1 MAFASPVLPFKFNTE
16 NAILFTCRFTKFTL
30 NKFSIKLI
38 LKINLS
44 HRKASDNEFY
54 RPKGAKMKL
63 VFNEINKNFELGV
76 EITCVLGQVSTLMLA
91 LANKHESIDDKERL
105 NATYLLSG
113 ILLDI
118 ASTLDD
124 YALKD
129 TKATKEQRK

>member
-1 MAFASPVLPFKFNTE
+1 
-16 NAILFTCRFTKFTL
+16 
-30 NKFSIKLI
+30 
-38 LKINLS
+38 
-44 HRKASDNEFY
+44 
-54 RPKGAKMKL
+54 MKL

-76 EITCVLGQVSTLMLA
+76 EITCVLRQVSTLMLA
-91 LANKHESIDDKERL
+91 LANKHESIDDNERL

>member
-1 MAFASPVLPFKFNTE
+1 
-16 NAILFTCRFTKFTL
+16 
-30 NKFSIKLI
+30 
-38 LKINLS
+38 
-44 HRKASDNEFY
+44 
-54 RPKGAKMKL
+54 MKL

-76 EITCVLGQVSTLMLA
+76 EITCVLNQVSTLMLA
-91 LANKHESIDDKERL
+91 LANKHESIDDNERL

-129 TKATKEQRK
+129 TEATKEQRK

>member
-1 MAFASPVLPFKFNTE
+1 
-16 NAILFTCRFTKFTL
+16 
-30 NKFSIKLI
+30 
-38 LKINLS
+38 
-44 HRKASDNEFY
+44 
-54 RPKGAKMKL
+54 MKL

-76 EITCVLGQVSTLMLA
+76 EVTCVLNQVSTLMLA

-124 YALKD
+124 YAIKD
-129 TKATKEQRK
+129 TKAAKEQRK

>member
-1 MAFASPVLPFKFNTE
+1 
-16 NAILFTCRFTKFTL
+16 
-30 NKFSIKLI
+30 
-38 LKINLS
+38 
-44 HRKASDNEFY
+44 
-54 RPKGAKMKL
+54 
-63 VFNEINKNFELGV
+63 
-76 EITCVLGQVSTLMLA
+76 MLA

>member
-1 MAFASPVLPFKFNTE
+1 
-16 NAILFTCRFTKFTL
+16 
-30 NKFSIKLI
+30 
-38 LKINLS
+38 
-44 HRKASDNEFY
+44 
-54 RPKGAKMKL
+54 MKL

-76 EITCVLGQVSTLMLA
+76 EITCVLNQVSTLMLA
-91 LANKHESIDDKERL
+91 LANKHESIDDNERL

-124 YALKD
+124 YAIKD

>member
-1 MAFASPVLPFKFNTE
+1 
-16 NAILFTCRFTKFTL
+16 
-30 NKFSIKLI
+30 
-38 LKINLS
+38 
-44 HRKASDNEFY
+44 
-54 RPKGAKMKL
+54 MKL
-63 VFNEINKNFELGV
+63 VFNEISENFELGV

-91 LANKHESIDDKERL
+91 LANKHESIDDNERQ

>member
-1 MAFASPVLPFKFNTE
+1 
-16 NAILFTCRFTKFTL
+16 
-30 NKFSIKLI
+30 
-38 LKINLS
+38 
-44 HRKASDNEFY
+44 
-54 RPKGAKMKL
+54 MKL
-63 VFNEINKNFELGV
+63 VFNEISENFELGV
-76 EITCVLGQVSTLMLA
+76 EITCVLNQVSTLMLA
-91 LANKHESIDDKERL
+91 MANKHESIDDNERL

>member
-1 MAFASPVLPFKFNTE
+1 
-16 NAILFTCRFTKFTL
+16 
-30 NKFSIKLI
+30 
-38 LKINLS
+38 
-44 HRKASDNEFY
+44 
-54 RPKGAKMKL
+54 MKL
-63 VFNEINKNFELGV
+63 VFNEISENFKLGV
-76 EITCVLGQVSTLMLA
+76 EVTCVLGQVSTLMLA
-91 LANKHESIDDKERL
+91 LANKHESIDDNARL

>member
-1 MAFASPVLPFKFNTE
+1 
-16 NAILFTCRFTKFTL
+16 
-30 NKFSIKLI
+30 
-38 LKINLS
+38 
-44 HRKASDNEFY
+44 
-54 RPKGAKMKL
+54 MKL

-76 EITCVLGQVSTLMLA
+76 EITCVLNQVSTLMLA
-91 LANKHESIDDKERL
+91 IANKHESIDDNERL

-129 TKATKEQRK
+129 TKATKEQENDSQEIRKIIRA

>member
-1 MAFASPVLPFKFNTE
+1 
-16 NAILFTCRFTKFTL
+16 
-30 NKFSIKLI
+30 
-38 LKINLS
+38 
-44 HRKASDNEFY
+44 
-54 RPKGAKMKL
+54 MKL
-63 VFNEINKNFELGV
+63 VFNEISENFKLGV
-76 EITCVLGQVSTLMLA
+76 EVTCVLGQVSTLMLA
-91 LANKHESIDDKERL
+91 LANKHESIDDNERL

>member
-1 MAFASPVLPFKFNTE
+1 
-16 NAILFTCRFTKFTL
+16 
-30 NKFSIKLI
+30 
-38 LKINLS
+38 
-44 HRKASDNEFY
+44 
-54 RPKGAKMKL
+54 MKL
-63 VFNEINKNFELGV
+63 VFNEINKNFELGI

-91 LANKHESIDDKERL
+91 LANKHESIDDEERL

-129 TKATKEQRK
+129 TKATKEQRKWQPKDT

>member
-1 MAFASPVLPFKFNTE
+1 
-16 NAILFTCRFTKFTL
+16 
-30 NKFSIKLI
+30 
-38 LKINLS
+38 
-44 HRKASDNEFY
+44 
-54 RPKGAKMKL
+54 MKL
-63 VFNEINKNFELGV
+63 VFNELNENFELGV
-76 EITCVLGQVSTLMLA
+76 EVTCVLGQVSTLMLE

>member
-1 MAFASPVLPFKFNTE
+1 
-16 NAILFTCRFTKFTL
+16 
-30 NKFSIKLI
+30 
-38 LKINLS
+38 
-44 HRKASDNEFY
+44 
-54 RPKGAKMKL
+54 MKL

-91 LANKHESIDDKERL
+91 IANKHESIDDEERL

>member
-1 MAFASPVLPFKFNTE
+1 
-16 NAILFTCRFTKFTL
+16 
-30 NKFSIKLI
+30 
-38 LKINLS
+38 
-44 HRKASDNEFY
+44 
-54 RPKGAKMKL
+54 MKL
-63 VFNEINKNFELGV
+63 VFNEISENFELGV

-91 LANKHESIDDKERL
+91 LANKHESIDDNERL

-129 TKATKEQRK
+129 TKATKEQRKWLPRDT

>member
-1 MAFASPVLPFKFNTE
+1 
-16 NAILFTCRFTKFTL
+16 
-30 NKFSIKLI
+30 
-38 LKINLS
+38 
-44 HRKASDNEFY
+44 
-54 RPKGAKMKL
+54 MKL
-63 VFNEINKNFELGV
+63 VFDELNDSGDLV
-76 EITCVLGQVSTLMLA
+76 DEVVPLLNQVSTLMLA

-129 TKATKEQRK
+129 TKATKEQGNDSQEIRKIIRA

>member
-1 MAFASPVLPFKFNTE
+1 
-16 NAILFTCRFTKFTL
+16 
-30 NKFSIKLI
+30 
-38 LKINLS
+38 
-44 HRKASDNEFY
+44 
-54 RPKGAKMKL
+54 MKL

-91 LANKHESIDDKERL
+91 LANNHESIDDNERL

-129 TKATKEQRK
+129 TKATKEQGNDSQEIRKTIRA

>member
-1 MAFASPVLPFKFNTE
+1 
-16 NAILFTCRFTKFTL
+16 
-30 NKFSIKLI
+30 
-38 LKINLS
+38 
-44 HRKASDNEFY
+44 
-54 RPKGAKMKL
+54 MKL

-76 EITCVLGQVSTLMLA
+76 EITCVLGQVSTLMLT

-129 TKATKEQRK
+129 TKATKEQKK

>member
-1 MAFASPVLPFKFNTE
+1 
-16 NAILFTCRFTKFTL
+16 
-30 NKFSIKLI
+30 
-38 LKINLS
+38 
-44 HRKASDNEFY
+44 
-54 RPKGAKMKL
+54 MKL
-63 VFNEINKNFELGV
+63 VFNEINKNFELGI
-76 EITCVLGQVSTLMLA
+76 EITCVLNQVSTLMLA
-91 LANKHESIDDKERL
+91 LANKHESIDDEERL

>member
-1 MAFASPVLPFKFNTE
+1 
-16 NAILFTCRFTKFTL
+16 
-30 NKFSIKLI
+30 
-38 LKINLS
+38 
-44 HRKASDNEFY
+44 
-54 RPKGAKMKL
+54 MKL

-91 LANKHESIDDKERL
+91 LANKHESIDDEERL

-129 TKATKEQRK
+129 TKATKEQKNDSQEIRKTIRA

>member
-1 MAFASPVLPFKFNTE
+1 
-16 NAILFTCRFTKFTL
+16 
-30 NKFSIKLI
+30 
-38 LKINLS
+38 
-44 HRKASDNEFY
+44 
-54 RPKGAKMKL
+54 MKL
-63 VFNEINKNFELGV
+63 VFNEINKNFDLGI

-129 TKATKEQRK
+129 TKATKEQKK

>member
-1 MAFASPVLPFKFNTE
+1 
-16 NAILFTCRFTKFTL
+16 
-30 NKFSIKLI
+30 
-38 LKINLS
+38 
-44 HRKASDNEFY
+44 
-54 RPKGAKMKL
+54 MKL
-63 VFNEINKNFELGV
+63 VFNEISENFKLGV
-76 EITCVLGQVSTLMLA
+76 EVTCVLGQVSTLMLA

>member
-1 MAFASPVLPFKFNTE
+1 
-16 NAILFTCRFTKFTL
+16 
-30 NKFSIKLI
+30 
-38 LKINLS
+38 
-44 HRKASDNEFY
+44 
-54 RPKGAKMKL
+54 MKL
-63 VFNEINKNFELGV
+63 VFNEISENFELGV

-91 LANKHESIDDKERL
+91 LANKHESIDDNERL

-129 TKATKEQRK
+129 TKATKEQRKWQLRDT

>member
-1 MAFASPVLPFKFNTE
+1 
-16 NAILFTCRFTKFTL
+16 
-30 NKFSIKLI
+30 
-38 LKINLS
+38 
-44 HRKASDNEFY
+44 
-54 RPKGAKMKL
+54 MKL
-63 VFNEINKNFELGV
+63 VFNEISENFELGV

-91 LANKHESIDDKERL
+91 LANKHESIDDNERL

-129 TKATKEQRK
+129 TKATKEQGK

>member
-1 MAFASPVLPFKFNTE
+1 
-16 NAILFTCRFTKFTL
+16 
-30 NKFSIKLI
+30 
-38 LKINLS
+38 
-44 HRKASDNEFY
+44 
-54 RPKGAKMKL
+54 MKL
-63 VFNEINKNFELGV
+63 VFDELNKNFELGV

-129 TKATKEQRK
+129 TKATKEQKNDGQEIRKVIRA

>member
-1 MAFASPVLPFKFNTE
+1 
-16 NAILFTCRFTKFTL
+16 
-30 NKFSIKLI
+30 
-38 LKINLS
+38 
-44 HRKASDNEFY
+44 
-54 RPKGAKMKL
+54 MKL

-76 EITCVLGQVSTLMLA
+76 EITCVLNQVSTLMLA
-91 LANKHESIDDKERL
+91 LANKHESIDDNERL

-113 ILLDI
+113 ILLDV

>member
-1 MAFASPVLPFKFNTE
+1 
-16 NAILFTCRFTKFTL
+16 
-30 NKFSIKLI
+30 
-38 LKINLS
+38 
-44 HRKASDNEFY
+44 
-54 RPKGAKMKL
+54 MKL
-63 VFNEINKNFELGV
+63 VFNELNENFELGV
-76 EITCVLGQVSTLMLA
+76 EVTCVLGQVSTLMLA

-118 ASTLDD
+118 ASTLVD

>member
-1 MAFASPVLPFKFNTE
+1 
-16 NAILFTCRFTKFTL
+16 
-30 NKFSIKLI
+30 
-38 LKINLS
+38 
-44 HRKASDNEFY
+44 
-54 RPKGAKMKL
+54 MKL

-76 EITCVLGQVSTLMLA
+76 EVTCVLGQVSTLMLA

-129 TKATKEQRK
+129 TKATKEQKNDCQEIRKIIRA

>member
-1 MAFASPVLPFKFNTE
+1 
-16 NAILFTCRFTKFTL
+16 
-30 NKFSIKLI
+30 
-38 LKINLS
+38 
-44 HRKASDNEFY
+44 
-54 RPKGAKMKL
+54 MKL

-76 EITCVLGQVSTLMLA
+76 EITCVLNQVSTLMLA
-91 LANKHESIDDKERL
+91 LANKHESIDDNERL

-129 TKATKEQRK
+129 TKATKEQKK

>member
-1 MAFASPVLPFKFNTE
+1 
-16 NAILFTCRFTKFTL
+16 
-30 NKFSIKLI
+30 
-38 LKINLS
+38 
-44 HRKASDNEFY
+44 
-54 RPKGAKMKL
+54 MKL
-63 VFNEINKNFELGV
+63 VFNEISENFELGV
-76 EITCVLGQVSTLMLA
+76 EITCVLNQVSTLMLA
-91 LANKHESIDDKERL
+91 LANKHESIDDNERL

>member
-1 MAFASPVLPFKFNTE
+1 
-16 NAILFTCRFTKFTL
+16 
-30 NKFSIKLI
+30 
-38 LKINLS
+38 
-44 HRKASDNEFY
+44 
-54 RPKGAKMKL
+54 MKL
-63 VFNEINKNFELGV
+63 VFNEISKNFELGV

>member
-1 MAFASPVLPFKFNTE
+1 
-16 NAILFTCRFTKFTL
+16 
-30 NKFSIKLI
+30 
-38 LKINLS
+38 
-44 HRKASDNEFY
+44 
-54 RPKGAKMKL
+54 MKL
-63 VFNEINKNFELGV
+63 VFNEINKNFELGI
-76 EITCVLGQVSTLMLA
+76 EIICVLGQVSTLMLA

>member
-1 MAFASPVLPFKFNTE
+1 
-16 NAILFTCRFTKFTL
+16 
-30 NKFSIKLI
+30 
-38 LKINLS
+38 
-44 HRKASDNEFY
+44 
-54 RPKGAKMKL
+54 MKL
-63 VFNEINKNFELGV
+63 VFNEISENFELGV
-76 EITCVLGQVSTLMLA
+76 EITCVLNQVSTLMLA
-91 LANKHESIDDKERL
+91 IANKHESIDDNERL